1 MNIMRLFNIMVIA
14 ALVLAASYVYKIKF
28 ESTLQA
34 ERVAKL
40 RLELRRERET
50 IASLRADWSMLDNPI
65 RVQALAKRHLA
76 LKPMESTQF
85 ESIAKLPER
94 PPSLVPPDTD
104 DPIGAIIEDL
114 EDFELLTGSV
124 ATPAEQAQ

>member
-1 MNIMRLFNIMVIA
+1 MKIMRFLNIMMIA

-40 RLELRRERET
+40 RLELRRERDS
-50 IASLRADWSMLDNPI
+50 IAALRADWSMLDNPI
-65 RVQALAKRHLA
+65 RVQALAKRHLT
-76 LKPMESTQF
+76 LKPLEPTQF
-85 ESIAKLPER
+85 ETIARLPER
-94 PPSLVPPDTD
+94 PASLVPPETE

-124 ATPAEQAQ
+124 AMPGEQP

>member
-50 IASLRADWSMLDNPI
+50 IASLRSDWSTLDNPI
-65 RVQALAKRHLA
+65 RVQALAKRHLT

-85 ESIAKLPER
+85 ESVSKLAER
-94 PPSLVPPDTD
+94 PPSLVPLDTE

-124 ATPAEQAQ
+124 AEPAQ